1 MKKLFNKLI
10 QRFALW
16 RLLGR
21 NKVLYQF
28 SGKDFAGFK
37 ITFRR
42 YYMDIV
48 SESKNF
54 KLRLAF
60 FTQPYLYLLESA
72 KQGKKE
78 NIYGFTL
85 AVYQTSMML
94 CTDQKF
100 IDDNNKALSA
110 CFARMEKRGASQKK
124 ASDFENYLALKEVRA
139 NVERGQMTRQQ
150 RRKAEREARKNMKAG
165 LADMKKEEAANQ
177 LQKKSST
184 RNKNT

>member
-10 QRFALW
+10 QRLALW

-21 NKVLYQF
+21 NKVLYEF
-28 SGKDFAGFK
+28 SGKGFAGFK

-60 FTQPYLYLLESA
+60 FTRPYLYLLESA

-100 IDDNNKALSA
+100 IDDNNKALSD
-110 CFARMEKRGASQKK
+110 CFARMEKRIANKPK
-124 ASDFENYLALKEVRA
+124 ASDFENDLALKEVKA

-165 LADMKKEEAANQ
+165 LADMNKEEAANES
-177 LQKKSST
+177 KT
-184 RNKNT
+184 GNETE